1 MLGNRTLI
9 GEGGIFKKPTICHFD
24 ENLRLIQQLRQQYDF
39 LYASSLDIRTASP
52 QTS

>member
-1 MLGNRTLI
+1 MGNRILYYYWLKEDKI
-9 GEGGIFKKPTICHFD
+9 KQ
-24 ENLRLIQQLRQQYDF
+24 LQLRQQYDF